1 MRHQFILICLYQIL
15 ILTNKGTKN
24 KIINT
29 YGKEK
34 LRVSVVLAI
43 AADWSCLKPLLI
55 YKGKKNGK
63 KEKSLQ
69 NMLKMVT

>member
-43 AADWSCLKPLLI
+43 AAD
-55 YKGKKNGK
+55 
-63 KEKSLQ
+63 
-69 NMLKMVT
+69 